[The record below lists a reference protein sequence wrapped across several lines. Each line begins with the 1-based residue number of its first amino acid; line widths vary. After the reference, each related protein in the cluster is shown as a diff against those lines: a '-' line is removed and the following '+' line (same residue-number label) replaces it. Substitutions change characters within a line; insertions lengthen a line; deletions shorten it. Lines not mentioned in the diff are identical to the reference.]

1 MLESTGS
8 PLAWGIFTLIILF
21 LLALDLGVFHRKAHR
36 VGMREALYW
45 SIFWVTLSLCFNGYI
60 WHSLGQDKAVEFL
73 NAYIIEKALSVDNIF
88 VFIVIF
94 RYMKVAQAHLHR
106 VLFAGILGAL
116 LLRALFIFTG
126 LTIVQTFEWTLY
138 IFGAFLIYTGLRLL
152 LVGEDDDDT
161 TTDNWVKK
169 QSERWLRVT
178 DKFEG
183 PKFFVRQGGQ
193 LFATSLFVTLL
204 MIETADVVF
213 ALDSIPAIFGISTDP
228 YIVFTSNVCA
238 IMGLRAMFF
247 LLENVIDKFSYLN
260 YGLGL
265 ILSFVGA
272 KMVLELGLGSWLE
285 PVHVEPEWS
294 LAVIGALLVG
304 SMLLSLL
311 LPPKVDA
318 ENDADEQPTAGEQP
332 EDGEQPAG
340 ELEKPGAIQ
349 ADDPS

>member
-45 SIFWVTLSLCFNGYI
+45 SIFWVALSLCFNGYI

-94 RYMKVAQAHLHR
+94 RYMKVPPAHLHR
-106 VLFAGILGAL
+106 VLYAGILGAL
-116 LLRALFIFTG
+116 VLRGLFIFTG

-138 IFGAFLIYTGLRLL
+138 IFGAFLLYTGLRLL
-152 LVGEDDDDT
+152 FVGEEDDDT
-161 TTDNWVKK
+161 TQDNWVKK
-169 QSERWLRVT
+169 QSEKWLRVT
-178 DKFEG
+178 NKYTG
-183 PKFFVRQGGQ
+183 ARFFVRQNGQ

-247 LLENVIDKFSYLN
+247 LLENVIEKVVYLN

-265 ILSFVGA
+265 ILAFVGV
-272 KMVLELGLGSWLE
+272 KMIIELGVGPWLA
-285 PVHVEPEWS
+285 PVHIEPEWS
-294 LAVIGALLVG
+294 LGVVGTLLVG
-304 SMLLSLL
+304 SMVLSLL
-311 LPPKVDA
+311 FPPKTDPKLESA
-318 ENDADEQPTAGEQP
+318 ETTT
-332 EDGEQPAG
+332 DGELAKASPTQN
-340 ELEKPGAIQ
+340 
-349 ADDPS
+349 D